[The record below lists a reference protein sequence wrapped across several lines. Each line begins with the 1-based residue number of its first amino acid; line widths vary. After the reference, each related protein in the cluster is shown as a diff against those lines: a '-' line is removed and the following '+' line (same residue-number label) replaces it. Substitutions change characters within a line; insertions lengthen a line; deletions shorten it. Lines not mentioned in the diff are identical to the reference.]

1 MLMSSVA
8 YAFLSYITL
17 LMLWFPVPFHFRVK
31 NAAILV
37 IVGWTTLGNIVEAA
51 AALSLL
57 DATDI
62 INPSWC
68 DLGSYEEFL
77 T

>member
-1 MLMSSVA
+1 
-8 YAFLSYITL
+8 
-17 LMLWFPVPFHFRVK
+17 MLWFPVPSHFRAK

-68 DLGSYEEFL
+68 DLGSY
-77 T
+77 

>member
-17 LMLWFPVPFHFRVK
+17 LMLWFPVPSHFRAK
-31 NAAILV
+31 NAAIFV

-68 DLGSYEEFL
+68 DLGSY
-77 T
+77 